1 MELFDLLIAG
11 LAAIAAGI
19 VNAIA
24 GGGTLITFPVLIAL
38 GLPAVS
44 ANVTNTVA
52 LCPGYFGGTWA
63 QRNDLKGQSGRIRL
77 LVPIAIV
84 GGIAGGLLLIMTGEK
99 LFGNLVPYLILF
111 ATILLA
117 AQDRLKKWIFRNSG
131 PHHSDGSQKLIS
143 LAMIPAALYGGYFG
157 AGLGV
162 ITLAALG
169 LFLHD
174 NVIRLNALKQL
185 LSLCINVSAAL
196 YFLFSG
202 QVHWLVAAVMA
213 VCALL
218 GGTIGG
224 RLAGKFKPVILK
236 WVVVV
241 IGFAVAFIYFL
252 K

>member
-1 MELFDLLIAG
+1 MSLMDIIIAG

-19 VNAIA
+19 VNAVA

-63 QRNDLKGQSGRIRL
+63 QRKDLTGQGGRIRL
-77 LVPIAIV
+77 LVPVAIL
-84 GGIAGGLLLIMTGEK
+84 GGIAGGLLLILTGEK
-99 LFGNLVPYLILF
+99 LFSSLVPYLILF
-111 ATILLA
+111 ATLLLA
-117 AQDRLKKWIFRNSG
+117 AQDHLKKWIFRNSG
-131 PHHSDGSQKLIS
+131 PLHADGSDKLIIF
-143 LAMIPAALYGGYFG
+143 AMVPAALYGGYFG

-162 ITLAALG
+162 ITIAALG

-174 NVIRLNALKQL
+174 NIVRLNALKQL
-185 LSLCINVSAAL
+185 ISLCINIAAAI

-202 QVHWLVAAVMA
+202 HVHWLLAGVMA
-213 VCALL
+213 VCALAGGYL
-218 GGTIGG
+218 GGK
-224 RLAGKFKPVILK
+224 LAGKFKPSILR
-236 WVVVV
+236 WAIVA
-241 IGFAVAFIYFL
+241 IGLIVAVIYFF